1 MKLQR
6 RVYLLNSAD
15 TSFINRKMLLPIV
28 ILLGYLIGSIPTA
41 VWVGKAFHGCDIR
54 EHGSKNAG
62 ATNTFR
68 VLGRRSGWFVLIID
82 VSKGVLAACLP
93 HFFTH
98 MLVGYKDEFLILQL
112 CASFSAVFGHV
123 FPIFAHFR
131 GGKGVATSLGIVIG
145 INPYAAVVC
154 LALFLVVFLSSR
166 YVSLGAI
173 TAALSFPF
181 ISYFMINE
189 DARIMVVFTVIL
201 GLLVILAHRKNIE
214 RLWKGEENKMNL
226 FSKKA

>member
-1 MKLQR
+1 
-6 RVYLLNSAD
+6 
-15 TSFINRKMLLPIV
+15 MLLLTI
-28 ILLGYLIGSIPTA
+28 ILLGYIIGSIPTA
-41 VWVGKAFHGCDIR
+41 VWVGKSFRGIDIR

-68 VLGRRSGWFVLIID
+68 VLGKRFGWIVLIVD

-93 HFFTH
+93 HFFTY
-98 MLVGYKDEFLILQL
+98 MLEGYKDEFLILQL
-112 CASFSAVFGHV
+112 CGSFSAVFGHV

-145 INPYAAVVC
+145 INPYAALVC
-154 LALFLVVFLSSR
+154 LAIFLVVFLSSR

-173 TAALSFPF
+173 ISALCFPF
-181 ISYFMINE
+181 VSYFMIQE
-189 DARIMVVFTVIL
+189 DARIMIIFTVVL
-201 GLLVILAHRKNIE
+201 GVMVILAHRKNID

-226 FSKKA
+226 FAKKA